1 MGKIYKGDYNTVI
14 DLDVGEDISTAST
27 YRIYYEKPSG
37 ATGYWTA
44 SLQGTS
50 IVRYT
55 TVNGDLDEAGVW
67 SLQARV
73 TTASGLW
80 RGETVK
86 VRVYDAF
93 E

>member
-1 MGKIYKGDYNTVI
+1 MGKIYKDDYNTVI
-14 DLDVGEDISTAST
+14 DLDVGEDISAAST
-27 YRIYYEKPSG
+27 YRIYYEKPG
-37 ATGYWTA
+37 GTTGFWAA

-80 RGETVK
+80 RGETAK
-86 VRVYDAF
+86 LRVYDAF